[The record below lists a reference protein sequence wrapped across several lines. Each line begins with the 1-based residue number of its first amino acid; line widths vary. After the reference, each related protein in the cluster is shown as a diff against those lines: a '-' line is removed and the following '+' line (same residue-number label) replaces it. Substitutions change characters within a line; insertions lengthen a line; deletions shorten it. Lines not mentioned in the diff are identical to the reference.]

1 MGADGRRFWSART
14 CPRFWSGRPVVPTKS
29 GVTARAGHSETH
41 APAAGAAVRQCVTV
55 SRLATR
61 PRERAGNRAGRSDRT
76 RLDSAGRNGIG
87 AANKERWQAD
97 AGILVA
103 GHARARSIAK
113 GFCDEQA
120 TPPAAKRTSQVAT
133 FIYLRLL
140 MSKNQHGRG
149 HPGAGPPGRNPPH
162 S

>member
-1 MGADGRRFWSART
+1 MDADFGVRGHVRAFGRDDMSSRPKAALPRGRDTPKLMRPPQGRRFVNAS
-14 CPRFWSGRPVVPTKS
+14 RFRALLPGRVSGRGT
-29 GVTARAGHSETH
+29 
-41 APAAGAAVRQCVTV
+41 APAV
-55 SRLATR
+55 
-61 PRERAGNRAGRSDRT
+61 PT

-97 AGILVA
+97 AGILAA